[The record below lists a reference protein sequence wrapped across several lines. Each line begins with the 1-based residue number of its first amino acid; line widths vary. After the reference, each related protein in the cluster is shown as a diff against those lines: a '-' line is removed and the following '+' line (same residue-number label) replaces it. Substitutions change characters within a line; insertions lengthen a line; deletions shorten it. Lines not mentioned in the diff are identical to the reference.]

1 MANLI
6 RAIGVAAICIGLV
19 LLVVAL
25 WPLVEGR
32 ALAIL
37 SSFLLTQ
44 GVAAISAGIIT
55 LSLGQLISVNQR
67 LADDMEKF
75 LDHVSSGNGEE
86 IGAPLQEPPRE
97 AYANVP
103 NYDPRRDP
111 KIVKEGSYRSH
122 TVLTLEDGSVV
133 IETPA
138 GWKRFRTIR
147 DFDRLM
153 TA

>member
-67 LADDMEKF
+67 LAAVASEVVLM
-75 LDHVSSGNGEE
+75 VTG
-86 IGAPLQEPPRE
+86 IPM
-97 AYANVP
+97 
-103 NYDPRRDP
+103 
-111 KIVKEGSYRSH
+111 IVKK
-122 TVLTLEDGSVV
+122 
-133 IETPA
+133 A
-138 GWKRFRTIR
+138 
-147 DFDRLM
+147 
-153 TA
+153 TACS